1 MKKLLLGTLAIGMVA
16 ITGCEKQRGCTEP
29 NAINFDVAAE
39 ENDGSCRYE
48 EDNNS
53 NTDQDST
60 GTNNG
65 GTDTTNN
72 GSSSGEAKTCQEI
85 EFTWNDVTNPTTGRT
100 WMDRNL
106 GASQVATS
114 STDSL
119 AYGDLYQWGR
129 GSDGH
134 ECRNSDTTSV
144 LSEGDNPE
152 HGDFIINNNSLWD
165 WRSPQNDSLWQGVD
179 GINNPCPTGYRLPTE
194 KEWEE
199 EVESWT
205 SEDHNGAYGSV
216 LKLPMAGFRSVSNGS
231 LNSVGTYG
239 YYWTSTVS
247 GTNARRLDFGSS
259 GAYVATGYRA
269 VGLSVRCLKD

>member
-1 MKKLLLGTLAIGMVA
+1 MKKIILGFIAIGFLAVV
-16 ITGCEKQRGCTEP
+16 GCEKQRGCTDP
-29 NAINFDVAAE
+29 NAINFDSAAE
-39 ENDGSCRYE
+39 ENDGSCIYE

-106 GASQVATS
+106 GASQVAES

-134 ECRNSDTTSV
+134 QCRNSATTDGLSDSDSV
-144 LSEGDNPE
+144 G
-152 HGDFIINNNSLWD
+152 HGDFLIISTFQDDSPYD

-179 GINNPCPTGYRLPTE
+179 GINNPCPSGYRLPTE
-194 KEWEE
+194 TEWEE

-205 SEDHNGAYGSV
+205 SQNAFGSV
-216 LKLPMAGFRSVSNGS
+216 LKLPMAGIRHNSGS
-231 LNSVGTYG
+231 LSNVGTGG
-239 YYWTSTVS
+239 YYWSSTVS
-247 GTNARRLDFGSS
+247 GAGARYLIFGSS
-259 GAYVATGYRA
+259 DAGMNPSLRAYGS
-269 VGLSVRCLKD
+269 SVRCIKD